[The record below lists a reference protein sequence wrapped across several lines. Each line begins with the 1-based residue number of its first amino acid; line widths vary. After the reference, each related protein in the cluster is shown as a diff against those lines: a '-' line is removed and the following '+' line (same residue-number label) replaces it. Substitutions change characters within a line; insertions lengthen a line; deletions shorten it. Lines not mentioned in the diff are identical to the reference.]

1 MLDTDY
7 SYLAARLVVEQNRTR
22 IAACPEAAVAHQKM
36 ADAYL
41 GRLQSMMLAP
51 DKGRLGVFS
60 VPQNL
65 IGGTGRGEGDIVPNP
80 NTRNG
85 VDSRGNPL

>member
-22 IAACPEAAVAHQKM
+22 IAACPEAAVAHRKL

-41 GRLQSMMLAP
+41 DRLQSMILVP
-51 DKGRLGVFS
+51 DMDRHDTCS
-60 VPQNL
+60 VQRAL
-65 IGGTGRGEGDIVPNP
+65 SWDTVHGEGDIVANSNTPNSDD
-80 NTRNG
+80 RR
-85 VDSRGNPL
+85 SNPL

>member
-22 IAACPEAAVAHQKM
+22 IAACPEAAVAHRKL

-41 GRLQSMMLAP
+41 DRLQSMILVP
-51 DKGRLGVFS
+51 DMDRDHGRS
-60 VPQNL
+60 VPSALSWDNVHD
-65 IGGTGRGEGDIVPNP
+65 EGDIVANS
-80 NTRNG
+80 NTLNWGDRR
-85 VDSRGNPL
+85 SNPL